1 MKFIQTG
8 WPAIL
13 WAIFIFILSV
23 IPGKQFPRELFIP
36 HLDKAVHLTF
46 YLVLFVLGYG
56 AKKNELSILA
66 LSTVCFLYGLLIEL
80 IQHYLIPNRF
90 FGADDILANTI
101 GIVFGVLFVKRIIK
115 F

>member
-1 MKFIQTG
+1 MKLLQTG

-13 WAIFIFILSV
+13 WAIFILILSI
-23 IPGKQFPRELFIP
+23 IPGRQFPKELLIP

-46 YLVLFVLGYG
+46 YLVLFVLGYA
-56 AKKNELSILA
+56 AKKKDLSILA
-66 LSTVCFLYGLLIEL
+66 LSSVCFLYGLLIEL

-101 GIVFGVLFVKRIIK
+101 GIVFGVFIVKRIFK